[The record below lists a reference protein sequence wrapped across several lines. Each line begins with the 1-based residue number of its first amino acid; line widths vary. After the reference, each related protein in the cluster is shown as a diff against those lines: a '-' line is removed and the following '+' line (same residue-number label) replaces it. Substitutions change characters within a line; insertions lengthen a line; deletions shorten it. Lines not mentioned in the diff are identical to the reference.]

1 MPNTNRWTVFAV
13 IALLAFGVRLPRLG
27 ERPMHTDEAVNAY
40 IVGNL
45 LAGESFRY
53 DPQDRHGPTLYL
65 LAKPVVRLCGAKT
78 FSDLTETQVR
88 LTPVIVSSIMVLLF
102 GAGVEMFGFGVCLVA
117 ALLFALAPLPVY
129 YGRYFIHESFFV
141 AAMLGLIL
149 AGGRAVKTRS
159 LLAAALA
166 GFCAG
171 LMLATKETAVIHF
184 FALAVAGVCGWV
196 WNARLSG
203 MQPHEKKNWLCCV
216 MALGAFV
223 ITTVLLFT
231 WFGRNWAALGDLV
244 RAMPHFAKRAAG
256 AGHEKPFW
264 YYIVLLAGG
273 WSGAVLLTLAIA
285 GLIIGILDFAKQQAF
300 TPLLFICLYGVIVAA
315 IYSIIPYKTPWLA
328 LNFWLPMSLL
338 IGLAVT
344 RIWKML
350 EPSPARWWLLVPAA
364 LVIGAMARDVQNRV
378 FRFAADENNPYA
390 YAHTVEDL
398 LRLPTRLEELAKEE
412 HLTSPRIAVVAADA
426 WPLPWYLRKFSQ
438 VGFWQPGQNT
448 GPADF
453 FITSPEAAEKL
464 ADKLHN
470 CRPEFFGVRPEAVII
485 LWKPDSPATNAP
497 PSRP

>member
-1 MPNTNRWTVFAV
+1 
-13 IALLAFGVRLPRLG
+13 
-27 ERPMHTDEAVNAY
+27 MHTDEAVNAY

-53 DPQDRHGPTLYL
+53 DPHDRHGPTLYL
-65 LAKPVVRLCGAKT
+65 LAKPVVQLCGART

-102 GAGVEMFGFGVCLVA
+102 GAGVEMFGFGACLIA

-129 YGRYFIHESFFV
+129 YGRYFIHESLFV
-141 AAMLGLIL
+141 AATLGLIW
-149 AGGRAVKTRS
+149 AGGRTVKTRS

-184 FALAVAGVCGWV
+184 FALAVAGMCGWV
-196 WNARLSG
+196 WNARRSATRPSARTLR
-203 MQPHEKKNWLCCV
+203 QKNWLCCSV
-216 MALGAFV
+216 ALGIFV
-223 ITTVLLFT
+223 LTTVLLFT
-231 WFGRNWAALGDLV
+231 WFGHNWAALGDLV
-244 RAMPHFAKRAAG
+244 RAMPHFAKRAEG

-264 YYIVLLAGG
+264 YYIPLLGGG
-273 WSGAVLLTLAIA
+273 WSGAVLLAAAIG
-285 GLIIGILDFAKQQAF
+285 GLVISIVDFAREKVF
-300 TPLLFICLYGVIVAA
+300 SPLFFNSLYGMLVAA
-315 IYSIIPYKTPWLA
+315 IYGIIPYKTPWLA
-328 LNFWLPMSLL
+328 LNIWLPMSLL
-338 IGLAVT
+338 IGVAVT

-350 EPSPARWWLLVPAA
+350 ERSPARWSLIVPAA
-364 LVIGAMARDVQNRV
+364 LVIGATARDVDNRV

-398 LRLPTRLEELAKEE
+398 LRLPPRLEQLATEE
-412 HLTSPRIAVVAADA
+412 HLVSPRIAVVAADP

-438 VGFWQPGQNT
+438 VGFWQPGQET

-453 FITSPEAAEKL
+453 FITAPEAAEKL

-485 LWKPDSPATNAP
+485 LWKPDSAAAHAP
-497 PSRP
+497 PLQP